1 MWNFSKNKLN
11 RRQIDLMEQTWQPR
25 YKQAHMGLLLIIIDK
40 ITKNINNRERVDCSI
55 SSVGKPR
62 CQHENSEIIQ
72 VILQKSSQNVLIN

>member
-1 MWNFSKNKLN
+1 
-11 RRQIDLMEQTWQPR
+11 
-25 YKQAHMGLLLIIIDK
+25 MGLLLIIIDK
-40 ITKNINNRERVDCSI
+40 VTKNINNGERVDCSI